1 MQDNCPKCGGN
12 LEHITRINNAQKNFP
27 SEKNIIELSDFYK
40 VMGDQTRLKL
50 LMTLEAGRLCVSDL
64 SCILNMSLS
73 AISHQLKVLRTAKLV
88 KTTKIGKEVYYELD
102 DDHIKDILEKGLEHI
117 REEH

>member
-1 MQDNCPKCGGN
+1 MENKCPNCGGSE
-12 LEHITRINNAQKNFP
+12 EHLNRIYEAKKNFP
-27 SEKNIIELSDFYK
+27 KDEHIQSLSDFYK

-64 SCILNMSLS
+64 SCALNMSLS

-102 DDHIKDILEKGLEHI
+102 DEHIKDILEKGLEHI
-117 REEH
+117 KEEH